1 MFSKIKTFSQCT
13 QDMYMDICIRSKFL
27 QTSTDNKHPDIY
39 RYMSIDLSISI
50 YRSIFLSI
58 YLSICLSIFLSIYPS
73 VCLSIFLSIH
83 LSVYL
88 SFYPSV
94 CLSIFLSI
102 HLSVYLSF
110 YLSIYLSIFLS
121 ICLSIFFVSD
131 ISGILWYLVYGYHL
145 ARSILLEIFWKDHLT
160 LFIISI

>member
-1 MFSKIKTFSQCT
+1 
-13 QDMYMDICIRSKFL
+13 MDICIRSKFL

-39 RYMSIDLSISI
+39 RYIC
-50 YRSIFLSI
+50 LSI
-58 YLSICLSIFLSIYPS
+58 YIYLSIFLSI
-73 VCLSIFLSIH
+73 
-83 LSVYL
+83 
-88 SFYPSV
+88 YPSV